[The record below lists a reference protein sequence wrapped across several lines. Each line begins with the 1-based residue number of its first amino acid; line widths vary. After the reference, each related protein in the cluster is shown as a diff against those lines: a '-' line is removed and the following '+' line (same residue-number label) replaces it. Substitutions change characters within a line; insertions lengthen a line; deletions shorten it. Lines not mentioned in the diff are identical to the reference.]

1 MESERTDP
9 CHLRALQGKASLA
22 HRLSHVRDVREASR
36 SGRLTRIGLPM
47 ARVAVDLLGGDEG
60 APVVADAIAAVLAG
74 DTKAGIA
81 ARDKIATLMSVLP
94 EAE

>member
-1 MESERTDP
+1 MKWWNEEYNA
-9 CHLRALQGKASLA
+9 ALQALDK
-22 HRLSHVRDVREASR
+22 
-36 SGRLTRIGLPM
+36 
-47 ARVAVDLLGGDEG
+47 
-60 APVVADAIAAVLAG
+60 AVLAG